1 MTRAG
6 IPRPVAMA
14 ITGHKTESMY
24 RRYDIAS
31 EADLSGAG
39 EQMESYLAKQRE
51 RATLRRIK

>member
-14 ITGHKTESMY
+14 ITGQKTESMY
-24 RRYDIAS
+24 RRYDITS

-39 EQMESYLAKQRE
+39 EQLERYLANQRNQKLE
-51 RATLRRIK
+51 LLK